1 MSPQEP
7 ILRQAPGGGGRCSV
21 GRVLQRS
28 LSLLPTTRSESVEP
42 HECATTQCAKKKEKE
57 DPVCR

>member
-7 ILRQAPGGGGRCSV
+7 ILRQALGGGGGGVFS
-21 GRVLQRS
+21 RVLQLS

-42 HECATTQCAKKKEKE
+42 HECATTQCAKKKEEE